1 MNATDINP
9 FIRLAMHSVLLA
21 NTHINQRIIF
31 DYELIFITDG
41 KFILNYNG
49 QDFLCKKGDVLLIC
63 PGISHSFH
71 MVYGDLSQPHIHFD
85 IQFDYHSD
93 QVFICYKD
101 HPQLNNF
108 EKQLIREN
116 IFPHLHKNPILNISN
131 KDHFANTFF
140 SIVDDG
146 ATNTL
151 QQKALMLMLLNT
163 IIDENAS
170 NSLKYSP
177 TTTDVA
183 VLVKSYIDSNYE
195 HDLNLQ
201 NLEQQFGYTK
211 YHLERLF
218 KEKYGIPIM
227 VYRNKRRMEIAASL
241 LRNHS
246 VTETAQL
253 LGYSSIYTF
262 SRAFRNTYGIS
273 PTQNV
278 FPTGSE

>member
-1 MNATDINP
+1 MNTTDINP
-9 FIRLAMHSVLLA
+9 FVRLAMHSILPA

-31 DYELIFITDG
+31 DYELIFITGG

-49 QDFLCKKGDVLLIC
+49 QDFLCKKDDILLIC

-71 MVYGDLSQPHIHFD
+71 MIYGDLSQPHIHFD
-85 IQFDYHSD
+85 IQFDYHSE

-101 HPQLNNF
+101 YPQLNNF

-116 IFPHLHKNPILNISN
+116 IFPHLDRNPILNISDKN
-131 KDHFANTFF
+131 HLSNTFF
-140 SIVDDG
+140 SIVDAG

-151 QQKALMLMLLNT
+151 LQKALMLVLLNT
-163 IIDENAS
+163 IIEENS
-170 NSLKYSP
+170 PNSLIYSP
-177 TTTDVA
+177 STTDVA

-195 HDLNLQ
+195 HDLKLQ

-227 VYRNKRRMEIAASL
+227 VYRNEKRMEIAASL
-241 LRNHS
+241 LQNHS

-262 SRAFRNTYGIS
+262 SRAFRNAYGFS
-273 PTQNV
+273 PTQNE
-278 FPTGSE
+278 FPKDRE

>member
-1 MNATDINP
+1 MNTTDINP
-9 FIRLAMHSVLLA
+9 FVRLAMHSVLPA

-31 DYELIFITDG
+31 DYELLCITGG

-49 QDFLCKKGDVLLIC
+49 QDFLCKQGDVLLIC

-71 MVYGDLSQPHIHFD
+71 VIYSDLSQPHIHFD
-85 IQFDYHSD
+85 IQFDYRSE

-101 HPQLNNF
+101 YPQLNPF

-116 IFPHLHKNPILNISN
+116 IFTHMDKSPILRISN
-131 KDHFANTFF
+131 KKAFLETFF
-140 SIVDDG
+140 AIVDAG

-151 QQKALMLMLLNT
+151 VQKAKMLVLLNT
-163 IIDENAS
+163 IIEENAP
-170 NSLKYSP
+170 NSLSFAP
-177 TTTDVA
+177 ATNDVA

-195 HDLNLQ
+195 YDLNLQ

-218 KEKYGIPIM
+218 KQKYGIPIM
-227 VYRNKRRMEIAASL
+227 VYRNRKRMEIATVL
-241 LRNHS
+241 LQNHS
-246 VTETAQL
+246 VTQTAQM

-262 SRAFRNTYGIS
+262 SRAFRNVYGTS
-273 PTQNV
+273 PTQSVYPNAD
-278 FPTGSE
+278 E